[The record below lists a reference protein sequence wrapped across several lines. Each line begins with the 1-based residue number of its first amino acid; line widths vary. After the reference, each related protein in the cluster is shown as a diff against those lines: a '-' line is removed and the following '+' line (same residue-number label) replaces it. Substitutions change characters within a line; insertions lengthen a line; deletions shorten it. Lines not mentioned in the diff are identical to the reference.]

1 MKYIPFY
8 LCKIILNIQELL
20 ISSTCLCPLYSTS
33 IQKKTTHRF
42 NHYWG
47 DKRQMN
53 DICKPVIEYPEK
65 NLLHQFRRTL
75 YITLI
80 FLSLCYFIGSFSG
93 RFIILFDV

>member
-1 MKYIPFY
+1 MAGANEIYT
-8 LCKIILNIQELL
+8 ILFMQNNFEYIQELL
-20 ISSTCLCPLYSTS
+20 ISSTCLCPLQSSVDKYQKKKFY

-65 NLLHQFRRTL
+65 IYYINLEEL
-75 YITLI
+75 YILH
-80 FLSLCYFIGSFSG
+80 
-93 RFIILFDV
+93 